1 VHQLAPLIHTALP
14 HLSFEV
20 RAVIDAM
27 LLTRGSVGTAQWVA
41 SHLGLSN
48 RFRLARRLS
57 SEGLPPLHRLSGWIT
72 VLSWMWEWERN
83 GVALCRT
90 ALRAGK
96 DPAACRRL
104 VRRITGLSWRNVQ
117 SGGIERT
124 LTQFLC
130 ECGAAEGSVRSRAM
144 A

>member
-1 VHQLAPLIHTALP
+1 
-14 HLSFEV
+14 
-20 RAVIDAM
+20 M
-27 LLTRGSVGTAQWVA
+27 
-41 SHLGLSN
+41 
-48 RFRLARRLS
+48 
-57 SEGLPPLHRLSGWIT
+57 HRLSGWIT
-72 VLSWMWEWERN
+72 VLSWIWEWERN
-83 GVALCRT
+83 GVALCRS

-130 ECGAAEGSVRSRAM
+130 ECGAAEGSVTSRAM